1 MKNYLYCKK
10 VYKILDQVIPNLASV
25 TCSIDQGLLCSPQQS
40 SGLSSLHCPLKTT
53 MAIATAAGSLHSRGP
68 CQPPLQNQYSKAP
81 LDKHTSASPRSILPN
96 PCQTDTIYVLEW
108 IQLYSFFPPSVLS
121 LVDRPN
127 GSVKAWIIVQVLH
140 LLSVKCLLDKQP
152 HYS

>member
-1 MKNYLYCKK
+1 MTTVQLGATNHIHFSWPVLEVVLFGILAGNIPQHSPLIFSMKNYLYCKK

-96 PCQTDTIYVLEW
+96 PCQTDTIYVLE
-108 IQLYSFFPPSVLS
+108 
-121 LVDRPN
+121 
-127 GSVKAWIIVQVLH
+127 
-140 LLSVKCLLDKQP
+140 
-152 HYS
+152 